1 MSVVITIRDV
11 PDDVRNAL
19 AARAAAKGQSLQQFM
34 RQLAIDT
41 ATKPTLEDVV
51 ARARSRVRASGATVP
66 VAATLAALRA
76 DRR

>member
-11 PDDVRNAL
+11 PEDVRNTL
-19 AARAAAKGQSLQQFM
+19 ASRAAAKGQSLQQFM

-41 ATKPTLEDVV
+41 AARPTLADVIE
-51 ARARSRVRASGATVP
+51 RARQRVHTSGSRIDP
-66 VAATLAALRA
+66 EATLAALRA

>member
-11 PDDVRNAL
+11 PEDVRNTL
-19 AARAAAKGQSLQQFM
+19 ASRAAAQGQSLQQFM

-41 ATKPTLEDVV
+41 AARPTLQDVIER
-51 ARARSRVRASGATVP
+51 ARARVSASGSRIAP
-66 VAATLAALRA
+66 EATLAALRT